1 MEELTDKVER
11 RVKRSKE
18 IGANIEENLFKQLQS
33 YHNFSKGFIWK
44 LLGLLLDT
52 NSRKQN
58 MFNSFKDLIQNKKQ
72 KCFSEVSSWKLIWEN
87 LTEIMKANK

>member
-33 YHNFSKGFIWK
+33 YHNFSNGFIWK

-58 MFNSFKDLIQNKKQ
+58 MFNSFKDLIQNKKPKMFLGSVQ
-72 KCFSEVSSWKLIWEN
+72 LKTHLGKPHRNYESK
-87 LTEIMKANK
+87 